1 MNMPL
6 NKIAFLYNVRHNY
19 PDPNE
24 KRIQLDTD
32 FDDPAT
38 IEWMIKHFKNL
49 GLEVLPIEANEE
61 AYLRLYENKDKIDLV
76 FNFAEGLHGRDREC
90 HIPAMLEMLKIPY
103 TGGSPLTEALVLDKA
118 IAKDVLRSHGVPVL
132 PHQVFLTGNEE
143 LNSELKY
150 PLIVKPNSQGSS
162 AGITND
168 SVVEDENGLRR
179 RLKFVISNFKQ
190 KALVEPFLDGREF
203 SVPILGNDPP
213 EVLPIIESDHST
225 LPPGLRPIDS
235 LDVKWIIEEASGG
248 ANFICP
254 AKISSD
260 LEEKIKR
267 ICLQAWEVLQ
277 LCDFCRVDTR
287 CDRAGNP
294 YILEINSP
302 AGLIPPEVSMTS
314 YFPLSA
320 RVAGIDYETLLKRII
335 SAACIRYGIEYK

>member
-1 MNMPL
+1 MLL
-6 NKIAFLYNVRHNY
+6 NRIAFLYNVRHNY

-24 KRIQLDTD
+24 KEVRLDTD

-49 GLEVLPIEANEE
+49 GLEVLPIEADEK
-61 AYLRLYENKDKIDLV
+61 AYLNLYENKDKIDLA

-118 IAKDVLRSHGVPVL
+118 TAKDVLRSHGVPVL
-132 PHQVFLTGNEE
+132 PHQVFLTETGE
-143 LNSELKY
+143 LNPELKF
-150 PLIVKPNSQGSS
+150 PLIVKTNSQGLS

-168 SVVEDENGLRR
+168 SVVENENELRR
-179 RLKFVISNFKQ
+179 QLKFVISNFKQ
-190 KALVEPFLDGREF
+190 KALVEPFLNGREF
-203 SVPILGNDPP
+203 SVPMLGNNPP

-225 LPPGLRPIDS
+225 LPAGLRPIDS

-254 AKISSD
+254 AKIDSG
-260 LEEKIKR
+260 LEEKIKK
-267 ICLQAWEVLQ
+267 ICLQTWEVLR
-277 LCDFCRVDTR
+277 LCDFCRIDIR

-294 YILEINSP
+294 YVLEVNSP

-320 RVAGIDYETLLKRII
+320 RVAGMDYETLLKKIF
-335 SAACIRYGIEYK
+335 SAACHRYGITY

>member
-1 MNMPL
+1 MNMSL
-6 NKIAFLYNVRHNY
+6 NRIAFLYNVRHNY

-24 KRIQLDTD
+24 KLIQLDTD

-49 GLEVLPIEANEE
+49 GLEVLPIEADEK
-61 AYLRLYENKDKIDLV
+61 AYLNLYENKDKIDLA
-76 FNFAEGLHGRDREC
+76 FNFSEGLHGKDRES

-103 TGGSPLTEALVLDKA
+103 TGGSPLTEALILDKA
-118 IAKDVLRSHGVPVL
+118 IAKDVLRSHGAPVL
-132 PHQVFLTGNEE
+132 PHQVFSTETE
-143 LNSELKY
+143 KLNPELKY

-168 SVVEDENGLRR
+168 SVVENEEELRR
-179 RLKFVISNFKQ
+179 QLKFVISNFKQ

-203 SVPILGNDPP
+203 SVPMLGNDPP
-213 EVLPIIESDHST
+213 TILPIIESDHST
-225 LPPGLRPIDS
+225 LPAGLKPLDS
-235 LDVKWIIEEASGG
+235 LEVKWIIEEESGG

-254 AKISSD
+254 AKIDAD
-260 LEEKIKR
+260 LEEKIKN
-267 ICLQAWEVLQ
+267 ICLLAWDALR
-277 LCDFCRVDTR
+277 LCDFCRVDIR

-294 YILEINSP
+294 YVLEINSP

-320 RVAGIDYETLLKRII
+320 RVAGMDYEQMVESII
-335 SAACIRYGIEYK
+335 KSACVRYNIAY

>member
-1 MNMPL
+1 MNMSL

-24 KRIQLDTD
+24 ERIQLDTD

-38 IEWMIKHFKNL
+38 VEWMIKYFKNL
-49 GLEVLPIEANEE
+49 GLEVLSIEADEK
-61 AYLRLYENKDKIDLV
+61 AYLNLYENKDKIDLA
-76 FNFAEGLHGRDREC
+76 FNFSEGLHGKDREC

-118 IAKDVLRSHGVPVL
+118 TAKDVLRSHGVPVL
-132 PHQVFLTGNEE
+132 PHQVFFTENEE

-162 AGITND
+162 AGISND
-168 SVVEDENGLRR
+168 SVVEDEIGLRR
-179 RLKFVISNFKQ
+179 QLKFVISNFKQ

-203 SVPILGNDPP
+203 SVPMLGNDPP
-213 EVLPIIESDHST
+213 TVLPIIESDHST
-225 LPPGLRPIDS
+225 LPAGLRPIDS
-235 LDVKWIIEEASGG
+235 LDVKWIIEEESGG

-254 AKISSD
+254 AKIDST
-260 LEEKIKR
+260 LEEKIKK
-267 ICLQAWEVLQ
+267 ICLQTWEVLGV
-277 LCDFCRVDTR
+277 CDFCRIDVR
-287 CDRAGNP
+287 CDCEGSP
-294 YILEINSP
+294 YVLEINSP

-320 RVAGIDYETLLKRII
+320 RVAGMDYETLLKKII
-335 SAACIRYGIEYK
+335 SSACRRYGITY

>member
-1 MNMPL
+1 MAQPRL
-6 NKIAFLYNVRHNY
+6 AFLYNIRHNY

-38 IEWMIKHFKNL
+38 IEWMIKHFNNL
-49 GLEVLPIEANEE
+49 GLEVLPIEADEK
-61 AYLRLYENKDKIDLV
+61 AYLNLYENKDNIDLA
-76 FNFAEGLHGRDREC
+76 FNFSEGLHGKDREC

-132 PHQVFLTGNEE
+132 PHQVFFIKSEE
-143 LNSELKY
+143 LSPELKY

-162 AGITND
+162 AGISND
-168 SVVEDENGLRR
+168 SVVEDETGLRR
-179 RLKFVISNFKQ
+179 QLKFVISNFKQ

-203 SVPILGNDPP
+203 SVPMLGDTP

-225 LPPGLRPIDS
+225 LPAGLRPIDS

-254 AKISSD
+254 AKIDSN
-260 LEEKIKR
+260 LEEKIKK
-267 ICLQAWEVLQ
+267 ICLQTWEVLG
-277 LCDFCRVDTR
+277 LCDFCRIDVR

-294 YILEINSP
+294 YVLEINSP

-320 RVAGIDYETLLKRII
+320 RVAGIDYETLLKKII
-335 SAACIRYGIEYK
+335 SSACRRYSIAYL

>member
-1 MNMPL
+1 MSL
-6 NKIAFLYNVRHNY
+6 NRIAFLYNVRRNY

-24 KRIQLDTD
+24 KQVQLDTD

-38 IEWMIKHFKNL
+38 IDSFVKHLQNL
-49 GLEVLPIEANEE
+49 NLTVLPIEADES
-61 AYLRLYENKDKIDLV
+61 AYLRLQENKDKIDLV

-90 HIPAMLEMLKIPY
+90 QIPAMLEMLKIPY

-132 PHQVFLTGNEE
+132 PHQVFSTETEE
-143 LNSELKY
+143 LDLELKF

-168 SVVEDENGLRR
+168 SVVENENELRR
-179 RLKFVISNFKQ
+179 QLKFVISNFKQ

-203 SVPILGNDPP
+203 SVPMLGNNPP
-213 EVLPIIESDHST
+213 EILPIIESDHST
-225 LPPGLRPIDS
+225 LPAGLKPLDS
-235 LDVKWIIEEASGG
+235 LEVKWIVEEESGG

-254 AKISSD
+254 AKISPD
-260 LEEKIKR
+260 LEEKIKQ
-267 ICLQAWEVLQ
+267 ICLQTWEVLR
-277 LCDFCRVDTR
+277 LCDFCRIDIR

-294 YILEINSP
+294 YVLEVNSP

-320 RVAGIDYETLLKRII
+320 RVAGMDYETLLKKIL
-335 SAACIRYGIEYK
+335 SAACHRYGITY

>member
-1 MNMPL
+1 MSL
-6 NKIAFLYNVRHNY
+6 NLAFLFNIRHNY

-38 IEWMIKHFKNL
+38 VEWMIKHFKNL
-49 GLEVLPIEANEE
+49 GLEVLPIEADEK
-61 AYLRLYENKDKIDLV
+61 AYLNLYENKDKIDLA
-76 FNFAEGLHGRDREC
+76 FNFSEGLHGKDREC

-132 PHQVFLTGNEE
+132 PHQVFFTENEE
-143 LNSELKY
+143 LNPELKY

-168 SVVEDENGLRR
+168 SVVENEQELRR
-179 RLKFVISNFKQ
+179 QLKFVISNFKQ
-190 KALVEPFLDGREF
+190 KALAETFLDGREF
-203 SVPILGNDPP
+203 SVPMLGNDPP

-225 LPPGLRPIDS
+225 LPAGLRPIDS
-235 LDVKWIIEEASGG
+235 LDVKWIIEEESGG

-254 AKISSD
+254 AKIDSD
-260 LEEKIKR
+260 LEEKIKK
-267 ICLQAWEVLQ
+267 ICLQTWEVLG
-277 LCDFCRVDTR
+277 LCDFCRIDVR
-287 CDRAGNP
+287 CDRASNP
-294 YILEINSP
+294 YVLEVNSP
-302 AGLIPPEVSMTS
+302 AGLIPLEVSMTS

-320 RVAGIDYETLLKRII
+320 RVAGMDYETLLKKILQ
-335 SAACIRYGIEYK
+335 SACVRYHIDY